1 MENWT
6 DTAEGHFEA
15 SQDIEIASVLAP
27 KKRPPNP
34 SRFTFEKVN
43 EVTWKLTNGEMTN
56 VPASHGQWGGYR
68 VTKAVAW
75 VSDVG
80 PHKQPAWIARYK
92 DQCTNP
98 TDLREAKAAA
108 MAMAKGACGDYVV
121 RDPIAH
127 LNGLA
132 AMLDAQHIRLFH
144 ATTASASASF
154 CSHYRLEDHGW
165 LEEKQSR

>member
-15 SQDIEIASVLAP
+15 SQDIEIASVLAA

-68 VTKAVAW
+68 TSKAIAW
-75 VSDVG
+75 VINVA
-80 PHKQPAWIARYK
+80 PNAWLARCG
-92 DQCTNP
+92 DQTSNP
-98 TDLREAKAAA
+98 LALTAAKSEA

-121 RDPIAH
+121 SNPIAH
-127 LNGLA
+127 LNGL
-132 AMLDAQHIRLFH
+132 
-144 ATTASASASF
+144 TAIL
-154 CSHYRLEDHGW
+154 LER
-165 LEEKQSR
+165 E